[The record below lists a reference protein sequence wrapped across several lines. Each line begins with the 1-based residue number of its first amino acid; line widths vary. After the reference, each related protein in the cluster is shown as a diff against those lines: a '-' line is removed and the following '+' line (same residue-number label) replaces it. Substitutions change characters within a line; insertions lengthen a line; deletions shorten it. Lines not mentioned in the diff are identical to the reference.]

1 MVTISARTDTILVN
15 NPRKELIMGKLFKL
29 LGILFV
35 LSLLALPL
43 AACRPW
49 ESGMHLIITVNT
61 PQDGATV
68 TTSPVTVSGTLS
80 KLATV
85 KINDILLPKKVS
97 EFSTSIE
104 LTEGTNVINIV
115 ATSVDPDET
124 VSKTVT
130 VTYAPAK

>member
-1 MVTISARTDTILVN
+1 
-15 NPRKELIMGKLFKL
+15 
-29 LGILFV
+29 
-35 LSLLALPL
+35 
-43 AACRPW
+43 
-49 ESGMHLIITVNT
+49 MHLIVTVNT

-80 KLATV
+80 KHATV
-85 KINDILLPKKVS
+85 KVNDVLLPRKVS
-97 EFSTSIE
+97 EFSANVT

-130 VTYAPAK
+130 VTYAPAKG

>member
-1 MVTISARTDTILVN
+1 
-15 NPRKELIMGKLFKL
+15 
-29 LGILFV
+29 
-35 LSLLALPL
+35 
-43 AACRPW
+43 
-49 ESGMHLIITVNT
+49 MHLIITVNT

-80 KLATV
+80 KHATV
-85 KINDILLPKKVS
+85 KVNDVLLPRKVS
-97 EFSTSIE
+97 EFSANVT

-130 VTYAPAK
+130 VTYAPAKG